1 MTDYNEKEEKKNNKN
16 NYNQNRHPPKE
27 HKLTLKILISAII
40 VSAIFANSIIIFSDR
55 DNRLSNSLWILN
67 ITAAIVSGLGI
78 IAVYRHGLHGTHG
91 KSYLFLTLGLIS
103 WFSADAAELYYHN
116 IEGHEEQKLVSISDW
131 LWFAGYG
138 FLSAHLLTII
148 SSLRSSIRLRVIFIV
163 AIISVLFVG
172 YNIHL
177 LLSSPEGYISVG
189 GEGDDIDS
197 LALVVTVAYPILD
210 LILIVPSGIILIS
223 LRKDYQHSI
232 PWFLASLSLLINAVA
247 DDGYVHD
254 LVNGNLQNL
263 WVWNL
268 FYVTD
273 FIIMAGALFWYNR
286 FHISNELSRKKKI
299 IAK

>member
-1 MTDYNEKEEKKNNKN
+1 MTDYNEKQEKKNTKNN
-16 NYNQNRHPPKE
+16 NYNLNHHPHKE
-27 HKLTLKILISAII
+27 HKLTLKILALAII
-40 VSAIFANSIIIFSDR
+40 VSAMFANSITIFSDR
-55 DNRLSNSLWILN
+55 DNRQSNSLWILN
-67 ITAAIVSGLGI
+67 ITAAIASGLGI
-78 IAVYRHGLHGTHG
+78 IAVYRHGLHGIHG

-138 FLSAHLLTII
+138 FLSAHLFTII

-163 AIISVLFVG
+163 AIISV
-172 YNIHL
+172 
-177 LLSSPEGYISVG
+177 

-254 LVNGNLQNL
+254 FVNGNLQNI

-268 FYVTD
+268 FYITD

-286 FHISNELSRKKKI
+286 FHISDGLSRKKKI

>member
-1 MTDYNEKEEKKNNKN
+1 MTDSNEKQEKKNPKN
-16 NYNQNRHPPKE
+16 NYNLNYKE
-27 HKLTLKILISAII
+27 RKLTLKILVLAII
-40 VSAIFANSIIIFSDR
+40 VSAIFANSITILSDQ
-55 DNRLSNSLWILN
+55 DNRPSTSLWILN
-67 ITAAIVSGLGI
+67 IAAAIASSLGI
-78 IAVYRHGLHGTHG
+78 IATYRHGLRGTHG

-103 WFSADAAELYYHN
+103 WFSADAAELYYHD
-116 IEGHEEQKLVSISDW
+116 IEGHKEQKFVSISDW

-138 FLSAHLLTII
+138 FLSAHLFTII
-148 SSLRSSIRLRVIFIV
+148 KSLRSSIRPKVIFLV
-163 AIISVLFVG
+163 AITSVLFVG
-172 YNIHL
+172 YNIHI
-177 LLSSPEGYISVG
+177 LLSSAEMYGLVG
-189 GEGDDIDS
+189 GKDVDF
-197 LALVVTVAYPILD
+197 LVLVVTVTYPMLD

-223 LRKDYQHSI
+223 LKKDYQHSV

-254 LVNGNLQNL
+254 FVNGNTQNL

-286 FHISNELSRKKKI
+286 FHISDEISRKKI

>member
-1 MTDYNEKEEKKNNKN
+1 
-16 NYNQNRHPPKE
+16 
-27 HKLTLKILISAII
+27 LAII
-40 VSAIFANSIIIFSDR
+40 VSAIFANSIIIFSDQ
-55 DNRLSNSLWILN
+55 DNRQSNSLWILN
-67 ITAAIVSGLGI
+67 ITAAIACSLGI
-78 IAVYRHGLHGTHG
+78 IAVYRHGLYGIHG

-103 WFSADAAELYYHN
+103 WFSADAAELYYHVV
-116 IEGHEEQKLVSISDW
+116 EGQEEQKLVSISDW

-138 FLSAHLLTII
+138 FLSAHLFTII
-148 SSLRSSIRLRVIFIV
+148 SSLRSSIRLRVIFLV
-163 AIISVLFVG
+163 AIISVLFVS

-177 LLSSPEGYISVG
+177 LLSSPEGYALVG
-189 GEGDDIDS
+189 GKDVDF
-197 LALVVTVAYPILD
+197 LALVVTVAYPMLD
-210 LILIVPSGIILIS
+210 LILMVPSGIILIS

-254 LVNGNLQNL
+254 FVNGNLQNI

-286 FHISNELSRKKKI
+286 FHISDELSRKKKI